1 VGPTRW
7 TNRARFVAILRGE
20 AVDRAPF
27 LGYMGTCNWRSCL
40 DRWKREGLAQEA
52 TFDDVR
58 RIVGFDGVRGY
69 RLLVKSFI
77 WPEYTVEPL
86 GQQGN
91 VASRRNRWGGV
102 EVHMEGSELMAV
114 TVAGAVEDRES
125 WREVEKRL
133 LADAPGR
140 FPDDWDAVCRE
151 ALASNE
157 PVYSGDLP
165 VGFFGGLRELVG
177 FERLA
182 YMFYDDRGLVHAM
195 LDTLC
200 ELWTRI
206 YTRMQERM
214 PLDYFFVWEDM
225 CDKNGPLI
233 GPALFREF
241 LLPRYQRFTAA
252 LRAAGCRHVG
262 VDSDGDERP
271 LVPLWAEGGVNVVLP
286 WETQFGLDIREVR
299 DRYPEIGIIGGI
311 NKHALAGGREAIDQ
325 ELAKVPFMLE
335 RGRYIPSLDHGV
347 TNEVS
352 WDDYR
357 YFYERLRELIWKHVP
372 VPSARVANAADRIC

>member
-1 VGPTRW
+1 MQPAPL
-7 TNRARFVAILRGE
+7 TNRERFTAVLSGE
-20 AVDRAPF
+20 PVDRAPF
-27 LGYMGTCNWRSCL
+27 LDYMGTCNWRSCL
-40 DRWKREGLAQEA
+40 DRWKEEGLAQDA
-52 TFDDVR
+52 TFEDVR

-69 RLLVKSFI
+69 RLPVQSFV

-86 GQQGN
+86 AQEGN
-91 VASRRNRWGGV
+91 VTRRRNRWGGI
-102 EVHMEGSELMAV
+102 EIHMDGSELMAV
-114 TVAGAVEDRES
+114 TVSGAAKDRAS
-125 WREVEKRL
+125 WPEVERRL
-133 LADAPGR
+133 LAHTPGR
-140 FPDDWDAVCRE
+140 FPEEWEAICR
-151 ALASNE
+151 AARASDE
-157 PVYSGDLP
+157 PVYAGDLP
-165 VGFFGGLRELVG
+165 VGFFGGPRELMG

-182 YMFYDDRGLVHAM
+182 YTFYDDPDLMHRV

-200 ELWTRI
+200 ELWIGI
-206 YTRMQERM
+206 YTRMQEHV

-233 GPALFREF
+233 SPALFREF
-241 LLPRYQRFTAA
+241 LLPRYKCFTAA
-252 LRAAGCRHVG
+252 LRSAGCRHVV

-271 LVPLWAEGGVNVVLP
+271 LVPLWVEGGVNVILP
-286 WETQFGLDIREVR
+286 WETQFGLEIREVR
-299 DRYPEIGIIGGI
+299 NHHPDIGIIGGI

-372 VPSARVANAADRIC
+372 APSA